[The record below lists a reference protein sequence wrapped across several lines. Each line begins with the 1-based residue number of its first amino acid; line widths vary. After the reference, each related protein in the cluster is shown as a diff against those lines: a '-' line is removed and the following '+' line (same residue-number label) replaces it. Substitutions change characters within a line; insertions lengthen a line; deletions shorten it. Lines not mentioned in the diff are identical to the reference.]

1 MSPTKFPASPAT
13 RDTRTPLATL
23 SRWRRRTRRIILA
36 MSVTLA
42 AVGISS
48 CTDQSTA
55 PSIAPLQPSIA
66 LERDAKKISEI
77 VASVR
82 WNGIARGL
90 VATQAPAF
98 QPPKMGQQAALRALT
113 YVSLAQ
119 YNAVVAAEKADE
131 NDTHPSE
138 QGAVAGASAAVLTY
152 LFPSAATFIEAQVAE
167 QEAAPGQPGEGHTNF
182 DAGVQIGRGVGAD
195 VVAHA
200 KTDGFD
206 LPWNG
211 TLGTDIGGWINI
223 GPPVFPRLGE
233 MRTFF
238 MTSGKQFRPGPPP
251 FSPSPKFL
259 AALAEI
265 EQISDTRTAEQI
277 RIARFWA
284 FPSVSLVAGYWNEQ
298 ASALIVDRQMSERDA
313 AHAFALMNMAAMDA
327 NIASHDAK
335 YTYWLIR
342 PGRADAD
349 PGDDML
355 IQADGTGPA
364 VPLPNHPSYPSNHA
378 SVSGTAANILGH
390 LFPSDKSH
398 LASLAQEAAISRL
411 YAGIHYR
418 FDMDAGLKIA
428 RQVANLA
435 IKLDVHGQQ
444 PFTLR

>member
-13 RDTRTPLATL
+13 RDTQTSLARP
-23 SRWRRRTRRIILA
+23 SRGWRRRRPIILA

-48 CTDQSTA
+48 CADQSTA

-66 LERDAKKISEI
+66 SERDAKKISEI

-90 VATQAPAF
+90 VATYPTLTAK
-98 QPPKMGQQAALRALT
+98 KMGQQEALRAMT
-113 YVSLAQ
+113 YLSLAQ

-152 LFPSAATFIEAQVAE
+152 LFPSAATFIEAKVAE
-167 QEAAPGQPGEGHTNF
+167 QKAAPEQPGEEHTNF
-182 DAGVQIGRGVGAD
+182 DAGEQIGRGVGAD

-200 KTDGFD
+200 KTDRFD
-206 LPWNG
+206 AVGIGPTG
-211 TLGTDIGGWINI
+211 PGGWIPI
-223 GPPVFPRLGE
+223 GPPVFPLLGQ

-238 MTSGKQFRPGPPP
+238 MKSGSQFRPGPPP
-251 FSPSPKFL
+251 FPPSPKFL

-265 EQISDTRTAEQI
+265 EQIADDRTPEQI

-342 PGRADAD
+342 PSRAD
-349 PGDDML
+349 PGITL

-378 SVSGTAANILGH
+378 AVSGADANILGH
-390 LFPSDKSH
+390 LCPSEKSR

-428 RQVANLA
+428 RQVAQLA
-435 IKLDVHGQQ
+435 IKLDVHGHQ

>member
-1 MSPTKFPASPAT
+1 
-13 RDTRTPLATL
+13 
-23 SRWRRRTRRIILA
+23 

-66 LERDAKKISEI
+66 SERDAKKISEI

-90 VATQAPAF
+90 VATQPPAF
-98 QPPKMGQQAALRALT
+98 QPPKMGQQAALRAMT
-113 YVSLAQ
+113 YLSLAQ

-152 LFPSAATFIEAQVAE
+152 LFPSAATFIETQVAE
-167 QEAAPGQPGEGHTNF
+167 QEAAPGQPGEEHTNF
-182 DAGVQIGRGVGAD
+182 DAGEQIGRGVGAD

-200 KTDGFD
+200 MTDRFEAVGIG
-206 LPWNG
+206 PTG
-211 TLGTDIGGWINI
+211 PGGWIPI
-223 GPPVFPRLGE
+223 GPPVFPLLGQ

-251 FSPSPKFL
+251 FPPSPKFL

-265 EQISDTRTAEQI
+265 EQIADDRTPEQI
-277 RIARFWA
+277 SIAQFWA
-284 FPSVSLVAGYWNEQ
+284 APSVSLVAGYWNEQ

-342 PGRADAD
+342 PSRAD
-349 PGDDML
+349 PVGITL
-355 IQADGTGPA
+355 V

-378 SVSGTAANILGH
+378 AVSGTAANILGH
-390 LFPSDKSH
+390 LFPSDKSR

-428 RQVANLA
+428 RQVAQLA
-435 IKLDVHGQQ
+435 IKRDVHGHQ

>member
-167 QEAAPGQPGEGHTNF
+167 QEAAPGQPGEEHTNF
-182 DAGVQIGRGVGAD
+182 DAGVQIGRGVGVA
-195 VVAHA
+195 VVHHA
-200 KTDGFD
+200 QTDGFEAVGIG
-206 LPWNG
+206 PTG
-211 TLGTDIGGWINI
+211 PGGWIPI
-223 GPPVFPRLGE
+223 GPPVFPLLGE

-298 ASALIVDRQMSERDA
+298 ASALIVDRQMSEREA

-335 YTYWLIR
+335 YTYWFIR
-342 PGRADAD
+342 PNQAD
-349 PGDDML
+349 PGITL
-355 IQADGTGPA
+355 A
-364 VPLPNHPSYPSNHA
+364 VTLPNHPSYPSNHA
-378 SVSGTAANILGH
+378 AVSGTAANILGH
-390 LFPSDKSH
+390 LFPSDKSR

-428 RQVANLA
+428 RQVAQLA
-435 IKLDVHGQQ
+435 IKRDVHGHQ